1 MAMTCDDIQA
11 MLDREGGLTT
21 GEARD
26 HVHQCPACQEA
37 WARWQAVQRELRAM
51 GEEETPP
58 FLHTRLMAHLQSA
71 AHEGDRKGAWMFG
84 LNKIWAG
91 PIFVLFLGLLLGGFG
106 LVQMLKP
113 KVPAPAAEVS
123 KRPVHQEARAA
134 KGEPSGDEGRTSAK
148 SLNLPTSE
156 PAPSP
161 APPEIQHDFAGLAAP
176 PVVSEQSRAREAP
189 SLFAPAP
196 AQETAGQEPYRP
208 LSNRPAEASQEGR
221 IEAAPDPGA
230 TSRAARAEMAAPPSE
245 DQAPASVVCTLSPL
259 SGPGPFISLQ
269 LPSEASPPSG
279 GIWTILLSPGGALR
293 VQDVQ
298 GKAVTAPERI
308 LQEIIHPLHIPPGSY
323 RLKRIS

>member
-26 HVHQCPACQEA
+26 HVHECPACQDA

-58 FLHTRLMAHLQSA
+58 FLHTRLMAHVQSA
-71 AHEGDRKGAWMFG
+71 AHAEQGKSAWLFG
-84 LNKIWAG
+84 LKRIWAG
-91 PIFVLFLGLLLGGFG
+91 PLFVLFLGILLGGFG
-106 LVQMLKP
+106 LLQMLKP
-113 KVPAPAAEVS
+113 KFSAPPAPLSQRQAIS
-123 KRPVHQEARAA
+123 KAKAGPV
-134 KGEPSGDEGRTSAK
+134 EPSKDEARTSAK
-148 SLNLPTSE
+148 APGFPPSE
-156 PAPSP
+156 LASPA
-161 APPEIQHDFAGLAAP
+161 APPEARREPAGLAAP
-176 PVVSEQSRAREAP
+176 PAVSEESKAREAP

-208 LSNRPAEASQEGR
+208 LSNRPAAASPEGGA
-221 IEAAPDPGA
+221 EAAPDPGA
-230 TSRAARAEMAAPPSE
+230 PSRAARAEMAAPQSE
-245 DQAPASVVCTLSPL
+245 DQAPAEVVCTLSPL

-279 GIWTILLSPGGALR
+279 GIWTIILSPGGALR